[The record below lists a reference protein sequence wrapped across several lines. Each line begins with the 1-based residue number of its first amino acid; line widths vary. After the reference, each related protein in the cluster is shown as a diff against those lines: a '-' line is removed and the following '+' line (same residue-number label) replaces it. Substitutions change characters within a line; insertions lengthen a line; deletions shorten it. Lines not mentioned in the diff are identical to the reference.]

1 MSSAMGGFI
10 INDDSVGDVPV
21 IEGNP
26 DKAAV
31 LARFDTGNTRSASGS
46 AV

>member
-1 MSSAMGGFI
+1 MGGFI

-31 LARFDTGNTRSASGS
+31 FARFDPGNTRSTSGS